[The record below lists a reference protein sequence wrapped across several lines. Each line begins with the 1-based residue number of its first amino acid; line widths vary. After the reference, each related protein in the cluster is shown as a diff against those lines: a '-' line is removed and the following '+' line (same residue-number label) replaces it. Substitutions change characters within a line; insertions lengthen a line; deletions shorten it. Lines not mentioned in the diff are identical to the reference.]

1 MLKRLVTVFLILC
14 MGWQSLAFAGFGALV
29 AHEEH
34 AQHELLHFQGVAHHH
49 DDHADGFHEDNSTAS
64 TVHGLSDAC
73 QYSGKLTVLQ
83 GGNKTEADIKEAG
96 DNTLRVMGVKLGKG
110 DKLVAALSDVGGKS
124 MTVRFTIK

>member
-49 DDHADGFHEDNSTAS
+49 DDHADDFHEDNSTAS

-73 QYSGKLTVLQ
+73 QYSSALPSPQCSLPLLPGTYHLS
-83 GGNKTEADIKEAG
+83 
-96 DNTLRVMGVKLGKG
+96 
-110 DKLVAALSDVGGKS
+110 VA
-124 MTVRFTIK
+124 RFFSRGQLLPDGLDRPPKPRA